1 MRSRVRYGLI
11 GNSWVARDQRPN
23 VMGIEFD
30 ENALADKFGHGRRNS
45 ESYDADDGAAVD
57 W

>member
-1 MRSRVRYGLI
+1 
-11 GNSWVARDQRPN
+11 
-23 VMGIEFD
+23 MGIEFD
-30 ENALADKFGHGRRNS
+30 ENAMADKIGHERRNS

>member
-1 MRSRVRYGLI
+1 
-11 GNSWVARDQRPN
+11 
-23 VMGIEFD
+23 MGIEFD